1 LAQTVR
7 RQPQATIGADNPDFQ
22 GGMAARTCG
31 ITHEHSEGA
40 GGTPTGQHMTTTLE
54 QLNAAETSAFIA
66 ALHGIYEHSPWI
78 PERAALQRPFR
89 NLTAFKLAL
98 HKVVTDASRAEQLGL
113 IRAHPELAGRAAIAG
128 ELTAESTGEQAKAG
142 LNLCSPEEF
151 ARLQQLNADY
161 NAKFGFPFILAV
173 KGPTGAG
180 LTRQQIIATFARRLR
195 NQPEDEL
202 REALRQIG
210 RIAEMRINDLLGYRP
225 VMGATVMQWA
235 EEIGAL
241 SEDEGALT
249 CTYLTETHQRTA
261 EQIAQ
266 WMREAGMHVHIDAVG
281 NVVGRYLSTDPQ
293 ARTLL
298 TGSHYD
304 TVRNGGKYDGRE
316 GILLPIAVVKHLHE
330 RGETLPFHFE
340 VIGFS
345 EEEGVRF
352 KSTFLGSNAVT
363 GHFDMKLL
371 DLQDKDGISMREV
384 ITQAGHDV
392 AAIPQIARDPAD
404 ILGYVEVHIE
414 QGPVLLNRDL
424 PVGIVTSIAGSSR
437 YLVELKGVASHAGT
451 TPMDMRKDAAAA
463 AAEII
468 LYVEQRC
475 SQDQHAALVGTV
487 GQLQVPRGSTNVIP
501 GGCQLSLDIRAAVD
515 EVRMAAVK
523 DVLGKIEEICGRRSI
538 DFKLE
543 ETLSAP
549 AAPCAPWLMDQ
560 LRAATERAGV
570 TPFELASGAGHDAM
584 AIAKLTDVCMLFTR
598 CGNGGISHNPLET
611 MTADDAEVSGQIL
624 LDFLRSFEVK
634 R

>member
-1 LAQTVR
+1 
-7 RQPQATIGADNPDFQ
+7 
-22 GGMAARTCG
+22 M
-31 ITHEHSEGA
+31 
-40 GGTPTGQHMTTTLE
+40 PTGEHMTTTLE
-54 QLNAAETSAFIA
+54 HLNAAETSAFIA

-151 ARLQQLNADY
+151 SRLQQLNADY

-195 NQPEDEL
+195 NQPEDEV

-225 VMGATVMQWA
+225 AMGATVMQWA

-241 SEDEGALT
+241 SEDDGALT

-261 EQIAQ
+261 QQIAQ

-293 ARTLL
+293 AKTLL

-371 DLQDKDGISMREV
+371 DLQDKDGVSMREV

-501 GGCQLSLDIRAAVD
+501 GACQLSLDIRAAVD

-523 DVLGKIEEICGRRSI
+523 DILGKIEEICGRRSI

-543 ETLSAP
+543 ETLSAA

-624 LDFLRSFEVK
+624 LDFLRSFEAK